1 MGDNDEDAHARE
13 GSYFFR
19 VQPLLSYLTLTI
31 GAIFGLFLSVDRWRY
46 QSQVFDEDFFHARD
60 RVLFPNMNYGT
71 GLSLLGYYNAL
82 LSNGVYD
89 GAVWSDLFEE
99 QKISRTIGE
108 GICGLAAP
116 DFEFVKRNF
125 FTMAPD
131 SALAVA
137 TEEESVSAR
146 LGRKVKILGGGVEHW
161 MRYAVFLEKLH
172 ELEVEA
178 ALGGARADDI
188 DSVLDG
194 GGAATSSS
202 TASLLHTTARGE
214 EKEVEGEQDALA
226 PAPPPPGAAR
236 KKELLDHKNGGKKL
250 SALDN
255 VRRRLREIFFP
266 RFAMKRPE
274 TLGGRNI
281 LTPDEWQQVL
291 EKLRGRFLLAG
302 DSESETIRE
311 VKKDVERFMSREKME
326 QWACFFGRLRIH
338 DAYNVWVNLT
348 KPPPSEGNGTF
359 N

>member
-1 MGDNDEDAHARE
+1 
-13 GSYFFR
+13 
-19 VQPLLSYLTLTI
+19 
-31 GAIFGLFLSVDRWRY
+31 
-46 QSQVFDEDFFHARD
+46 
-60 RVLFPNMNYGT
+60 MNYGT

-137 TEEESVSAR
+137 TEEESVRAR

-178 ALGGARADDI
+178 ALG
-188 DSVLDG
+188 
-194 GGAATSSS
+194 
-202 TASLLHTTARGE
+202 
-214 EKEVEGEQDALA
+214 
-226 PAPPPPGAAR
+226 GAAR

-348 KPPPSEGNGTF
+348 KPPPSEGNGIF